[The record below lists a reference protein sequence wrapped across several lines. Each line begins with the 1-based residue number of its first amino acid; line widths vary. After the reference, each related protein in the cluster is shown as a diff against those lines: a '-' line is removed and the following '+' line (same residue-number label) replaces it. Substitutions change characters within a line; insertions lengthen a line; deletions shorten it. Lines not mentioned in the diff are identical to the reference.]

1 MYVWLP
7 TQLVDL
13 GTATKQKLKAVGAS
27 KDKKMKLQKACS
39 SILKAIVKKIKEKCP
54 LKYLVVR
61 NASYRK
67 LTSVINQPEVN
78 KMQFSALVDNLY
90 SCKWIT
96 EKSAKRAKFQYDNFL
111 SFICKKNRNKF

>member
-7 TQLVDL
+7 TQLVYL

-27 KDKKMKLQKACS
+27 KDKKIKLQKACS
-39 SILKAIVKKIKEKCP
+39 SILKATVKKIKKWP

-61 NASYRK
+61 NASCRK
-67 LTSVINQPEVN
+67 LASVINQPEVN